1 MSVSAL
7 ASSAAVAAT
16 SSSSSSTSSTAQL
29 VKLANG
35 EYTAASVTADPT
47 AALKLDLIKEKDG
60 NYGTTTPPAPAGAAA
75 TQSSSAVLASLASLS
90 LGGE

>member
-16 SSSSSSTSSTAQL
+16 SSASFPSSTAQL

-35 EYTAASVTADPT
+35 EYTAASVNADPT
-47 AALKLDLIKEKDG
+47 AALKLDLVKEKDG
-60 NYGTTTPPAPAGAAA
+60 NYGTTTPPAPAGAA
-75 TQSSSAVLASLASLS
+75 TQSSSSAVLASLASLS

>member
-16 SSSSSSTSSTAQL
+16 SSTSSTSSSAQL

-47 AALKLDLIKEKDG
+47 AALKLDLVKEKDG